1 MAFFD
6 KVGVSVIFLGPR
18 ATTRVAPTVCA
29 RGEKSISPAIYVHF
43 RLFCIGG
50 RLVGGG

>member
-29 RGEKSISPAIYVHF
+29 RSEKSFFRPFSPVPICFVV
-43 RLFCIGG
+43 
-50 RLVGGG
+50 LVR